1 MILLIVVFWVLELQN
16 AWDVAKWGGLVPMDV
31 NLGTSTFIDW
41 EFEHVRMKRLTLDTL
56 FSVPFKHVPSDPFG
70 LYSCFS

>member
-1 MILLIVVFWVLELQN
+1 
-16 AWDVAKWGGLVPMDV
+16 MDV